1 MKTWSLSWHASKDLE
16 SAFLKLLED
25 KEQRSVQTCAAC
37 VGSLQ
42 IVDSQTFLDQVSD
55 KVSEQNYDAQV
66 AQLNCTLPVST
77 LHRDR
82 LLSLHIS
89 DTLSRTAASP
99 RDPKEIFRYILGKRM
114 QKQMNLRID
123 NKGPLRITVVVQ
135 HEPTATEHMFLTQV
149 KDPVLKIRKKVKKV
163 IGTRWIC
170 RELDVKTRYE
180 QGKTMVF
187 GDSRSTIVDALKA
200 LSREE
205 AKAWV
210 V

>member
-1 MKTWSLSWHASKDLE
+1 
-16 SAFLKLLED
+16 
-25 KEQRSVQTCAAC
+25 
-37 VGSLQ
+37 
-42 IVDSQTFLDQVSD
+42 
-55 KVSEQNYDAQV
+55 
-66 AQLNCTLPVST
+66 
-77 LHRDR
+77 
-82 LLSLHIS
+82 
-89 DTLSRTAASP
+89 
-99 RDPKEIFRYILGKRM
+99 M

-205 AKAWV
+205 AKA
-210 V
+210 